1 MTLTVP
7 YIGQKNI
14 NKKQNCDIYSDHAR
28 QIYLH
33 LHALVKRGYAAF
45 GPSHGNI

>member
-14 NKKQNCDIYSDHAR
+14 NKKQNCNIYSDHAR
-28 QIYLH
+28 QIYLY
-33 LHALVKRGYAAF
+33 LVKCGYATF